1 MPEGTEMLNRMR
13 RSLVVVTA
21 VVLGACAAG
30 PQADDDA
37 LRREFEETLNRHIE
51 AIRTRDLAGIEATI
65 TSGPELVLIF
75 PNGHRTTTRDDYMDF
90 HRPWFASDSWTMQI
104 EVVGAFVGRDYATA
118 MARTVYEDLA
128 NGEPVQSRS
137 WLTLTFRREGDRWAL
152 YHDQNTR
159 IP

>member
-1 MPEGTEMLNRMR
+1 MSNRAVL
-13 RSLVVVTA
+13 SLVLA
-21 VVLGACAAG
+21 ASLALGACAAG
-30 PQADDDA
+30 QRAEDGDA
-37 LRREFEETLNRHIE
+37 LSREFEATLNRHLD

-75 PNGHRTTTRDDYMDF
+75 PNGHRTTTRDEYMDF
-90 HRPWFASDSWTMQI
+90 HRNWFASDTWTMHI
-104 EVVGAFVGRDYATA
+104 EVLDVEVGRDFAIA
-118 MARTVYEDLA
+118 MTRTLYEDVA
-128 NGEPVQSRS
+128 DGERVQSRS